1 EVGSRPAALVLSACS
16 PSSPRRVCFQLP
28 LPFGA
33 YILELEYAHK
43 TDRLSSYAPPQL
55 PVLNGVV
62 ILLHSVPWWS
72 QHQRADP

>member
-1 EVGSRPAALVLSACS
+1 MPRFPPYAALVLSACS

-33 YILELEYAHK
+33 CILELEH
-43 TDRLSSYAPPQL
+43 APPEL